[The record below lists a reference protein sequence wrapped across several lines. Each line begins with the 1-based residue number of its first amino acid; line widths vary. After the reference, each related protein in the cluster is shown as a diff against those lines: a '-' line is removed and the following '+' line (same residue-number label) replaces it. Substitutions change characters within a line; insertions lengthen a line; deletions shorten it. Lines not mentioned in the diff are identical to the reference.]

1 MVEGTVNTN
10 ENLQQENVENQESNN
25 VEPKTEEV
33 KQEAAQENAAS
44 TPEVN
49 EESPAE
55 AKQKHYEELFEK
67 LKQCHTDGN
76 SFDVKVSAR
85 IRGGLRV
92 MFEDMPLFLPASH
105 FCLKKNPTEDELAA
119 YIGKDVT
126 VMIHELQ
133 EEENRK
139 TVIVSRKKILEED
152 FWNNINVG
160 DKVKG
165 IVSSIAK
172 FGVFIDLGGIEGL
185 IHISRLSQVHIDD
198 PKDIAKKGDEMEAV
212 VVEINRENSRIALS
226 RKELEPSP
234 WDGISEKYPIES
246 VQKGIVRRFTD
257 FGAYIEIE
265 KGVDGLLRNNEMSW
279 TKRIQKPASILEKN
293 QEIEVKVIAISEDK
307 QTMSLSLKQLSENP
321 WPAMQDKYEVG
332 AELKGTVAQV
342 VQQGV
347 VVTVE
352 GDIDGFM
359 PRSKVTHI
367 PRGKQLPYNVGDEI
381 EVLVADFVIDE
392 ESLILQPKLSEEE
405 MAAAQEMN
413 SQNRERRPRAPKRG
427 PATPDS
433 AKAKASGSSFSI
445 GDLLSDASKNDLMKK
460 VNN

>member
-1 MVEGTVNTN
+1 MVEGTVNPN
-10 ENLQQENVENQESNN
+10 ENVQQNVDTQENLN

-55 AKQKHYEELFEK
+55 AKQKHYEELFEQ
-67 LKQCHTDGN
+67 LKQCHVNGT

-119 YIGKDVT
+119 FIGKDVT

-139 TVIVSRKKILEED
+139 TVIVSRKTILEED

-198 PKDIAKKGDEMEAV
+198 PKDVAKKGEEMEAV
-212 VVEINRENSRIALS
+212 VVEINREASRIALS

-234 WDGISEKYPIES
+234 WDGINERFAIDS
-246 VQKGIVRRFTD
+246 VHKGIVRRFTD

-265 KGVDGLLRNNEMSW
+265 KGIDGLLRNNEISW
-279 TKRIQKPASILEKN
+279 TKRIQKPSSVLEKN
-293 QEIEVKVIAISEDK
+293 QEVEVKVIAISEEK
-307 QTMSLSLKQLSENP
+307 RTMSLSLKQLTENP
-321 WPAMQDKYEVG
+321 WPAMQDKYQVG
-332 AELKGTVAQV
+332 AELQGTIAQV
-342 VQQGV
+342 VQQGI

-359 PRSKVTHI
+359 PRSKMTHI
-367 PRGKQLPYNVGDEI
+367 PRGKQLPYNVGDAI
-381 EVLVADFVIDE
+381 EVLVADFVIEE

-405 MAAAQEMN
+405 IAEAKEAN
-413 SQNRERRPRAPKRG
+413 FRDRKPRG
-427 PATPDS
+427 PKKSVTPES
-433 AKAKASGSSFSI
+433 AKAKGSGSSFSI
-445 GDLLSDASKNDLMKK
+445 GDLLSEAAKTDLMKK

>member
-1 MVEGTVNTN
+1 MVEGTLNTN
-10 ENLQQENVENQESNN
+10 ENVQQNVDNQENMN

-33 KQEAAQENAAS
+33 QQEAAQEMTAS

-49 EESPAE
+49 SESPAE

-67 LKQCHTDGN
+67 LKDCSVNGK

-139 TVIVSRKKILEED
+139 TVIVSRKKLLEED
-152 FWNNINVG
+152 FWSNIKVG

-165 IVSSIAK
+165 SVSSIAK
-172 FGVFIDLGGIEGL
+172 FGIFIDLGGIEGL
-185 IHISRLSQVHIDD
+185 IHISRLSQMHIGD
-198 PKDIAKKGDEMEAV
+198 PKDVAKKGDELEAV
-212 VVEINRENSRIALS
+212 VVEIDRENSRIALS

-234 WDGISEKYPIES
+234 WSGITQEFEIGS
-246 VQKGIVRRFTD
+246 VHKGIVRRFTD
-257 FGAYIEIE
+257 FGAYIELR
-265 KGVDGLLRNNEMSW
+265 KGIDGLLRNSELSW
-279 TKRIQKPASILEKN
+279 TKRIQKPAAILEKN
-293 QEIEVKVIAISEDK
+293 QEIEVKVVAISEEK
-307 QTMSLSLKQLSENP
+307 QTMALSVKQLSDNP
-321 WPAMQDKYEVG
+321 WPAMKEKFEVG
-332 AELKGTVAQV
+332 SELNGTISQV
-342 VQQGV
+342 VQQGI
-347 VVTVE
+347 VVTVD

-359 PRSKVTHI
+359 PRSKMTHI
-367 PRGKQLPYNVGDEI
+367 PRGAKLPYNVGDAI
-381 EVLVADFVIDE
+381 EVLVADLVIDE
-392 ESLILQPKLSEEE
+392 ESLILQPKLSEEQIASASNDSE
-405 MAAAQEMN
+405 Q
-413 SQNRERRPRAPKRG
+413 RDRRPRAPKKSV
-427 PATPDS
+427 TPES
-433 AKAKASGSSFSI
+433 AKASAAGSSFSI
-445 GDLLSDASKNDLMKK
+445 GDLLSEASKTDLMKK